1 MADMLGIGSLAS
13 MAYKKAIEV
22 TSHNVANVG
31 VEGYHRQ
38 RAELVTNSPQ
48 INGNAF
54 LGGGAS
60 VSTVSRIYADYMQN
74 QLISSN
80 ATFERYDQQLK
91 LSKHV
96 EGIVASND
104 QGIQQF
110 MQRFFDA
117 MQNLSNDPTTNTN
130 RRLLL
135 DEAGNM
141 ESHIGNLANVLKQT
155 QVETNNQI
163 KDTVTGINQQL
174 EVIHTINNQVERA
187 LATGNQPPND
197 LLDKREKA
205 IKDLSTYIDIK
216 PYRQAN
222 GRIDIHTANGRLPL
236 ISDNTLTKLEAGYS
250 EFPDEARIEIFM
262 NIGGERR
269 KVSDYLQGGQLGGV
283 LDFRKNMLD
292 KAQNELGV
300 TLNGLVAS
308 TNWQHYQ
315 GWDLNG
321 DAGGHFFNPLDTHA
335 LQSSQN
341 SGAEDGTNIKIS
353 FNPNFASTEPQP
365 PYQPP
370 SSQPSTYGAKETELK
385 SALNEIGQF
394 TAREYELKYR
404 AGTNDFAF
412 YDHQTGQPVVDNT
425 GAQITVTNG
434 AQANV
439 EGLNFDFRS
448 TNALSDGDTF
458 IVKPHQD
465 ILQQFKKVIEDPNTI
480 ATRGQSP
487 VDSNNNGT
495 LNDETPAA
503 AAVGDNVNIA
513 NLANLA
519 GKKLLYA
526 DNSGNASETL
536 LGGYS
541 KMSVNVGL
549 YVRGTEIQQNAQ
561 QSVLKQITDRIET
574 MSGVSLDEEAANLM
588 RYQQAYQA
596 AAQIIQTSQQMFTTM
611 MGALRG

>member
-22 TSHNVANVG
+22 TSQNVANVG

-38 RAELVTNSPQ
+38 RAELETN
-48 INGNAF
+48 A
-54 LGGGAS
+54 LGGGVR
-60 VSTVSRIYADYMQN
+60 VSTVSRVYSDYVQN

-80 ATFERYDQQLK
+80 STFERYDQQLK
-91 LSKHV
+91 LSKQV

-110 MQRFFDA
+110 TQRFFDA

-135 DEAGNM
+135 DETGNM
-141 ESHIGNLANVLKQT
+141 ESYIGNLSNVLKET
-155 QVETNNQI
+155 QAETNNQI

-174 EVIHTINNQVERA
+174 EVIHSINNQVERA
-187 LATGNQPPND
+187 LATGSQPPND

-222 GRIDIHTANGRLPL
+222 GRIDIHMANGRLPL
-236 ISDNTLTKLEAGYS
+236 ISDNTLTRLEAANS
-250 EFPDEARIEIFM
+250 EFPDEARTEIYM
-262 NIGGERR
+262 NIGGNRR
-269 KVSDYLQGGQLGGV
+269 IVSDQIQGGQLGGV

-315 GWDLNG
+315 GWDLN
-321 DAGGHFFNPLDTHA
+321 DNAGGDFFTPLSTHA
-335 LQSSQN
+335 LQSNKNTGS
-341 SGAEDGTNIKIS
+341 EDGTNIKIS
-353 FNPNFASTEPQP
+353 FNPNYASAEPQP
-365 PYQPP
+365 PYLPP
-370 SSQPSTYGAKETELK
+370 STQPSTFGAKETELNN
-385 SALNEIGQF
+385 ALNEIGKF

-412 YDHQTGQPVVDNT
+412 YDHQTGQPILDSSGTPV
-425 GAQITVTNG
+425 TVANG
-434 AQANV
+434 TQANV
-439 EGLNFDFRS
+439 EGLNFDFTT
-448 TNALSDGDTF
+448 TNALSNGDTF
-458 IVKPHQD
+458 IVKPHKD
-465 ILQQFKKVIEDPNTI
+465 ILQQFKKVIEDPNAI

-487 VDSNNNGT
+487 VDTNNDGS
-495 LNDETPAA
+495 LNDETPSA

-549 YVRGTEIQQNAQ
+549 YVQGTEVQQDAQ
-561 QSVLKQITDRIET
+561 KSVLTQITDRIET

-588 RYQQAYQA
+588 RFQQSYEA

-611 MGALRG
+611 MGVLRG